1 MPSPLAGAIVLSDGE
16 SDMDTEEKL
25 PAQSPGLDCSFVIFR
40 VPHHH
45 PHRLKRPLAHSDEL
59 VFGDLAIRV
68 YAVAS
73 FKEEQGVE
81 LKVQRTDTADIHLAD
96 LFGFGEKN
104 PPVSANQL
112 LESFHRWTVEPALF
126 VDPGADMVLGLMGH

>member
-96 LFGFGEKN
+96 LFGFGEKTRQFLQTSSSR
-104 PPVSANQL
+104 VFTAGLWSQHCL
-112 LESFHRWTVEPALF
+112 LIQVQTWFW
-126 VDPGADMVLGLMGH
+126 G